1 MLAKESYQEKTQFQ
15 RDVEKAQ
22 MLEKT
27 HLACRVSDEDDRVC
41 SSVVRVC
48 DSAISFLP
56 SRVPLRA
63 EERKTQLET
72 LFGSHSL
79 RFGA

>member
-22 MLEKT
+22 MFENT
-27 HLACRVSDEDDRVC
+27 HLACRVCDEDDRVC

-48 DSAISFLP
+48 DSAISCLP

-63 EERKTQLET
+63 EERKNQLENAI
-72 LFGSHSL
+72 
-79 RFGA
+79 RFA